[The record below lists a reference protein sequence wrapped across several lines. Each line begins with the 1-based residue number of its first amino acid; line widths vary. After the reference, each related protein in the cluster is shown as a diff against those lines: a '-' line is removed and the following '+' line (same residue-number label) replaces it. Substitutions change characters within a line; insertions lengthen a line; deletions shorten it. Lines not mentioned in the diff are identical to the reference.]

1 MRGGPDG
8 PGRGAGGFDGDDVRD
23 LGEQA
28 ERSEWLDH
36 AVRLGLVAY
45 AVVHVLLGY
54 LCVQLALGGVNED
67 ASTQGAMHTLARQ
80 PLGRTL
86 VWVVALGMLLLVVW
100 RVVEAGW
107 GHRGEG
113 EDRTRKRFTSAG
125 KAVVYAVIGF
135 SAVKVA
141 VGAGSGRSGGWTATV
156 MGWPAG
162 QWLIALVGLAVLAYA
177 ANLARRGWTEKFAEH
192 LDTDAKTGTSGA
204 AFLVVGKV
212 GHLAKGLSLGLV
224 GLLTVVAGVTH
235 DAQKGGGL
243 DQALQQVL
251 QEPYG
256 RVLVA
261 VVGVGLWSYAGFCFL
276 RARFLNR

>member
-1 MRGGPDG
+1 MSAPSGGDA
-8 PGRGAGGFDGDDVRD
+8 RE

-36 AVRLGLVAY
+36 AVRAGMVAY
-45 AVVHVLLGY
+45 GVVHLLLGY

-86 VWVVALGMLLLVVW
+86 VGVVALGMLLLVLW

-107 GHRGEG
+107 GHRDEG
-113 EDRTRKRFTSAG
+113 DDRTRKRVTSAG
-125 KAVVYAVIGF
+125 KAVVYAAIGV

-156 MGWPAG
+156 MGWPGG
-162 QWLIALVGLAVLAYA
+162 QWLVALAGLAVLAYA
-177 ANLARRGWTEKFAEH
+177 FNLVRRGWTEKYAEH
-192 LDTDAKTGTSGA
+192 LDAEGRTGTSGA

-212 GHLAKGLSLGLV
+212 GHIGKGLSLGLV

-235 DAQKGGGL
+235 QARKGGGL

-256 RVLVA
+256 PVLVA
-261 VVGVGLWSYAGFCFL
+261 VVGVGLWCYAGFCFL